1 MIPDVNLAR
10 YHDGLNDVS
19 QLLYIAIVTILILV
33 IIRKVYMKFTKSG
46 KDYVNTLNALK
57 NRRQLDELIKIDP
70 SIAPFGSTVENMFK
84 IGSTNDDNATSK
96 SNDTTSTITTC
107 NVTLPPPKVK
117 YLRPFQ
123 CKFKADKGM
132 EFIEGNDNFYQLYNF
147 VDKKELVK
155 HYYYVSQIKSGKLT
169 PSLAQDSPQQQL
181 YKKIDPSLSYA
192 VSMTEIFDIPE
203 ELLVIMDVAKNKNVN
218 NIDSNKVVTSGSMDI
233 KDLAQYINVSINY
246 DITIERYDKSTKESF
261 NIIVVTFNIKNIT
274 PRINCNV
281 DLSLFNNSNYKEIV
295 HNTLLNI
302 QIPIFFINKNGIRFI
317 NKSTYDWLDLP
328 YNDLSMDSTININNI
343 DTITDHIDPKLTTII
358 KDMLSGNSKTFK
370 TYYKEF
376 TIEKKIKDIDNSIH
390 LKNFSRNVLLH
401 IEPFEDD
408 KNEVQL
414 MCSITDSYPI
424 HKYIIHN
431 QEAGALFKLPEDAVK
446 KNITELQLIGNDF
459 MIKKYNY
466 SDITTNENNN
476 TTRDHINDKDIL
488 KLINNSELV
497 TYVNEL
503 KDKCQCFKSFFGNT
517 DMISFARMDLKTK
530 EILAC
535 NDGFEELLRFDPN
548 KSDYINMIN
557 KIIDDRDKIETSPQQ
572 NLYSYDIHYKNH
584 QVRLIFTYNYGL
596 NIIDIAILD
605 RTIRGY
611 LSNNSVPL
619 LDSLYQTSDLPIV
632 TVDKKSVV
640 ITSNRI
646 FDDMFVSADMISNK
660 KLSLLSLVPKKDKRK
675 VSKAITDAIKFNSVN
690 HNDTITMITKTGDS
704 STCIMKCIKS
714 YSKIGNQEVVTISIF
729 PIDDIFKK
737 KEDEVQ

>member
-1 MIPDVNLAR
+1 
-10 YHDGLNDVS
+10 
-19 QLLYIAIVTILILV
+19 
-33 IIRKVYMKFTKSG
+33 
-46 KDYVNTLNALK
+46 
-57 NRRQLDELIKIDP
+57 
-70 SIAPFGSTVENMFK
+70 
-84 IGSTNDDNATSK
+84 
-96 SNDTTSTITTC
+96 
-107 NVTLPPPKVK
+107 
-117 YLRPFQ
+117 
-123 CKFKADKGM
+123 
-132 EFIEGNDNFYQLYNF
+132 
-147 VDKKELVK
+147 
-155 HYYYVSQIKSGKLT
+155 
-169 PSLAQDSPQQQL
+169 
-181 YKKIDPSLSYA
+181 
-192 VSMTEIFDIPE
+192 
-203 ELLVIMDVAKNKNVN
+203 
-218 NIDSNKVVTSGSMDI
+218 MDI

-246 DITIERYDKSTKESF
+246 DITIERHDKSAKESF
-261 NIIVVTFNIKNIT
+261 NVIVVTFNIKNIT
-274 PRINCNV
+274 SRINYNV

-295 HNTLLNI
+295 RNTLLNI

-317 NKSTYDWLDLP
+317 NKSTYDWLDVP
-328 YNDLSMDSTININNI
+328 YNDLSMDSTININSI
-343 DTITDHIDPKLTTII
+343 DTITDCIDPKLTTII

-376 TIEKKIKDIDNSIH
+376 TIEKKIKDIDDSIH

-431 QEAGALFKLPEDAVK
+431 QEARVLLKLPEDAVK

-459 MIKKYNY
+459 MIKQYNY
-466 SDITTNENNN
+466 SDIITNDNNN
-476 TTRDHINDKDIL
+476 TSQDHINDKDIL

-517 DMISFARMDLKTK
+517 DMISFARMNLKTK
-530 EILAC
+530 EIIAC
-535 NDGFEELLRFDPN
+535 NDGFKELLRFDPN
-548 KSDYINMIN
+548 KVAYINMIN

-584 QVRLIFTYNYGL
+584 QVRLIFTYNYGR

-605 RTIRGY
+605 RAIRGY
-611 LSNNSVPL
+611 LSNNSVQL

-632 TVDKKSVV
+632 TVDKKSIV

-660 KLSLLSLVPKKDKRK
+660 KLSLLSLVPEKDKRK
-675 VSKAITDAIKFNSVN
+675 VSKAIINVIKFNSVN

-729 PIDDIFKK
+729 PIDDIFEK